1 MRVFSGYSGFQ
12 KANPFILTWP
22 RWAVRASHIRSCFLQ
37 ARMINTP
44 LTHDVIRQKPH
55 LPSDQYIVGDGKIAG
70 VVETVNVV
78 VAFSLPLLSTEVGL
92 IV

>member
-1 MRVFSGYSGFQ
+1 
-12 KANPFILTWP
+12 
-22 RWAVRASHIRSCFLQ
+22 
-37 ARMINTP
+37 MINTP